1 MKPSRL
7 LFAAILL
14 AVCLL
19 PACSTTTNLDP
30 ISGKPISKVTVPDK
44 DFTAALATTAGIAA
58 KDAAEAYIATHQP
71 QSTVAA
77 ESSLP

>member
-19 PACSTTTNLDP
+19 PACSTTSTTSP
-30 ISGKPISKVTVPDK
+30 TGQVTKVTVPDK

-58 KDAAEAYIATHQP
+58 KEAAATYIATHQP
-71 QSTVAA
+71 KSAVAPYPA
-77 ESSLP
+77 LP